1 MTAQTAQQSPP
12 AKHYTFGPR
21 EAGGLILGQSGGQLL
36 LIAAILGMFLTI
48 LTPGLALAARVI
60 VIAIMALLL
69 AFGWMPVYLGLPPIH
84 WTRLFVSAR
93 LQRWTGQITY
103 RGGLFRM
110 RNDEWEVPAARLP
123 GLLGATRWLELAT
136 GPSSPPIGLW
146 HDHREHT
153 YTAVLILEGSSF
165 HLLETEE
172 QERRESAYGRM
183 LAALCDSARHLK
195 RLQILERTVPDTGDT
210 LHRDYTSRA
219 SHLVRPDDAHP
230 PQAAIDS
237 YEAVIAAA
245 GPVGQRHET
254 YVAVCLDAKSAAR
267 DIARAGGG
275 DRGAAAVVDREI
287 RRLSADLVSAG
298 VRVHGYAPPRQLAY
312 ILRTAFDPAVTPLVD
327 QRGGAV
333 SDVPGGSPGLASG
346 VDPRQ
351 AGPAHAKS
359 LWSAYRTDSG
369 WHRGFWVA
377 EWPRKAAPSAFLTPL
392 LLFCRYRRAISI
404 TFEPRSVRL
413 SARRLDKKADRNEG
427 EEGLRRWLRLRR
439 KKRSAMTKTHLDRR
453 EEALLNGEGMLSV
466 RAFVVVTAT
475 DPDEL
480 DAAEHD
486 VMSLAQQS
494 QLELQPMYNAHDQAF
509 AVAAVPMARSL

>member
-1 MTAQTAQQSPP
+1 MTAARERS
-12 AKHYTFGPR
+12 YTFGPR
-21 EAGGLILGQSGGQLL
+21 EPGGLILGQSGGQLL
-36 LIAAILGMFLTI
+36 LIAAVLGMFLTI
-48 LTPGLALAARVI
+48 LTPGMSWAGRGVTLTL
-60 VIAIMALLL
+60 MALLL
-69 AFGWMPVYLGLPPIH
+69 MFGWMPVYLGLPPIH
-84 WTRLFVSAR
+84 WARLYVSLR
-93 LQRWTGQITY
+93 LQRWTKQETY

-110 RNDEWEVPAARLP
+110 RSDESEVPAARLP

-146 HDHREHT
+146 HDFREHT
-153 YTAVLILEGSSF
+153 YTAVLVLEGSSF

-172 QERRESAYGRM
+172 QDRREIAYGRL
-183 LAALCDSARHLK
+183 LAALCDSTRHIK

-219 SHLVRPDDAHP
+219 THLARPDLPQP
-230 PQAAIDS
+230 PQQAIES

-254 YVAVCLDAKSAAR
+254 YVAVCLDAKAAAR

-275 DRGAAAVVDREI
+275 DRGAAAVVDREM
-287 RRLSADLVSAG
+287 RRLAADFTAAG
-298 VRVHGYAPPRQLAY
+298 VKVQGYAPPRQLAY
-312 ILRTAFDPAVTPLVD
+312 ILRTAFDPAATPLID
-327 QRGGAV
+327 QRGGAA
-333 SDVPGGSPGLASG
+333 SDVPGGSPGLPSG

-392 LLFCRYRRAISI
+392 LLFCRYRRAISL
-404 TFEPRSVRL
+404 TFEPRSVRT
-413 SARRLDKKADRNEG
+413 SVRRLDKKADKNEG
-427 EEGLRRWLRLRR
+427 EEGLRVWLRLRR
-439 KKRSAMTKTHLDRR
+439 KKRAAVTKTHLERR

-475 DPDEL
+475 DPEEL
-480 DAAEHD
+480 DSAEHD

>member
-1 MTAQTAQQSPP
+1 MSAQTAQQSPP

-60 VIAIMALLL
+60 VIAIMGLLL

-219 SHLVRPDDAHP
+219 SHLVRPDEAHP

-312 ILRTAFDPAVTPLVD
+312 ILRTAFDPAVRWSTSGAARSRTSRAVHPGWRPASIPARPDRRMRSRSGRPTARTPA
-327 QRGGAV
+327 GTAGF
-333 SDVPGGSPGLASG
+333 GSPSG
-346 VDPRQ
+346 RARQ
-351 AGPAHAKS
+351 RRRRSSPPCCCSAGTAGPS
-359 LWSAYRTDSG
+359 RSRSNRGRCGSRLVG
-369 WHRGFWVA
+369 WTRRPTATRARRGC
-377 EWPRKAAPSAFLTPL
+377 AAGCGCAA
-392 LLFCRYRRAISI
+392 R
-404 TFEPRSVRL
+404 
-413 SARRLDKKADRNEG
+413 SARR
-427 EEGLRRWLRLRR
+427 
-439 KKRSAMTKTHLDRR
+439 
-453 EEALLNGEGMLSV
+453 
-466 RAFVVVTAT
+466 
-475 DPDEL
+475 
-480 DAAEHD
+480 
-486 VMSLAQQS
+486 
-494 QLELQPMYNAHDQAF
+494 
-509 AVAAVPMARSL
+509 